1 MARRTGPTGLFQLA
15 EAAET
20 LGFHSVWVGDSL
32 TARPRIDALTTLAA
46 VGARYQRMRLGTA
59 IFLAALRNPLLLAY
73 QLASLDWITGGR
85 IDLGVGYGRPK
96 EPTQEHEFHILGLD
110 PTMRI
115 KITEETIDV
124 MRRLWREHDVSY
136 SGRFSRFEGVNL
148 QPKPMQSSGIPIWI
162 ASNDVDP
169 GLRRVARMGNGWLN
183 NITTPDVYRECWE
196 KICAYAAEAGRDPT
210 SIEPGLYF
218 TLAMGNEDAALQ
230 GKSFLAR
237 YYNRPYDAIG
247 KTMLC
252 AIGSPQEVLDRLE
265 AYIQAGARM
274 LILRFA
280 AEDQLKHLELCAEWL
295 RRRGLMS

>member
-1 MARRTGPTGLFQLA
+1 MARRAGPAGLFQLA

-46 VGARYQRMRLGTA
+46 VGARCQRMRLGTA
-59 IFLAALRNPLLLAY
+59 IFLAALRNPVLLAY

-124 MRRLWREHDVSY
+124 MRRLWREHNVSY
-136 SGRFSRFEGVNL
+136 TGRFSRFDGVTL
-148 QPKPMQSSGIPIWI
+148 EPKPMQSSGIPIWI
-162 ASNDVDP
+162 ASNDVEP

-183 NITTPDVYRECWE
+183 NITTPTVYGECWE

-218 TLAMGNEDAALQ
+218 TLTMGNEDTAIQ
-230 GKSFLAR
+230 GQSFLAR

-247 KTMLC
+247 KAMLC
-252 AIGSPQEVLDRLE
+252 VIGSPNEVLDRLE

-280 AEDQLKHLELCAEWL
+280 AEDQLGHLELCAEWL